1 MNKKKIIILSL
12 IFFNYSLVAHGE
24 NEKMKMT
31 IPNIYK
37 NPLYFGVTFGYGTT
51 TWGYLVPPEG
61 NVVVDLSLPKDVKES
76 GEEWGMV
83 AGYELL
89 PTFAM
94 EFAYDHYPRAK
105 IMYVDNS
112 FFEYYHNGSTSF
124 YTNTETFS
132 LLGKF
137 MVLIPKNENFR
148 AFASGGAAVVH
159 RYDYVYNKN
168 QLTAKFA
175 IGGNFGL
182 NENMMMEFGI
192 DYTAGNAVSE
202 DSPENHFIP
211 FLYSVFTRLVFR
223 L

>member
-1 MNKKKIIILSL
+1 MNNKKIIILCLSFFTYSMTCEAED
-12 IFFNYSLVAHGE
+12 IF
-24 NEKMKMT
+24 
-31 IPNIYK
+31 K
-37 NPLYFGVTFGYGTT
+37 NPLYAGATFAYGTT
-51 TWGYLVPPEG
+51 TWGFLVPVAGNAAINTSVPDEVHEG
-61 NVVVDLSLPKDVKES
+61 GES
-76 GEEWGMV
+76 WGLL
-83 AGYELL
+83 AGYEFL

-94 EFAYDHYPRAK
+94 ELAYDHYPRAK
-105 IMYVDNS
+105 VMYVDDS
-112 FFEYYHNGSTSF
+112 FFEFYHDGRTAF

-159 RYDYVYNKN
+159 RYDFVYDKY

-182 NENMMMEFGI
+182 NENLMMEFGI

-202 DSPENHFIP
+202 DCPENHFIP

-223 L
+223 I